1 MSKIAGYSIAMK
13 FGAPLAEKGV
23 YDAKLNQKADEI
35 DVTDTLSAGNSKE
48 FIAGLVDRTITF
60 SMWFKDDEND
70 RMTIGDTKAFEMI
83 LSGKKFSGTLVITGD
98 DIDASLKDAVKVSY
112 TARITGALTFGATN
126 TQEIP
131 G

>member
-35 DVTDTLSAGNSKE
+35 DVTDTLSAGNNKE
-48 FIAGLVDRTITF
+48 FILGLVDRTITF
-60 SMWFKDDEND
+60 SMWFRDDEIN
-70 RMTIGDTKAFEMI
+70 RLTIDDSMPFEMI
-83 LSGKKFSGTLVITGD
+83 LMNKKFSGTLVINSD
-98 DIDASLKDAVKVSY
+98 NIDTSLKDAVKVNYS
-112 TARITGALTFGATN
+112 ARISGPLTFGNTN

-131 G
+131 